1 MRSVVTEMGGLDI
14 VLDDGSHRVSHQR
27 ASFEVLFPLLSQNA
41 LYVVEDMHTNY
52 WRGACEGGWR
62 RRSTFLEQMKDLID
76 DLHGWWHTHPQRL
89 VGAHQIIVRHLEKF
103 FSPSRCESDSLTA
116 MGHGRMERAS
126 HGADG
131 LFRC

>member
-1 MRSVVTEMGGLDI
+1 MGIWDIKEHEFKQAPWYVKIQFYALFGTFFIPAIVVGFLFEFYPGL
-14 VLDDGSHRVSHQR
+14 
-27 ASFEVLFPLLSQNA
+27 
-41 LYVVEDMHTNY
+41 
-52 WRGACEGGWR
+52 
-62 RRSTFLEQMKDLID
+62 
-76 DLHGWWHTHPQRL
+76 WWP
-89 VGAHQIIVRHLEKF
+89 VRHLEKF

>member
-1 MRSVVTEMGGLDI
+1 VEQLTDSVRSL
-14 VLDDGSHRVSHQR
+14 R
-27 ASFEVLFPLLSQNA
+27 F
-41 LYVVEDMHTNY
+41 
-52 WRGACEGGWR
+52 
-62 RRSTFLEQMKDLID
+62 DLISRALVD
-76 DLHGWWHTHPQRL
+76 PDFDSPANLNKKVIVALRIVGKCCRCENIPEEDARLLESKLGGPDKHHG
-89 VGAHQIIVRHLEKF
+89 HLEKF

>member
-1 MRSVVTEMGGLDI
+1 MKIRAASLEVRQKDKMATFTGDVYVLLGDTEMRCKQLVVFYEEETGTRTTDAAAPGAGGDRQIRLI
-14 VLDDGSHRVSHQR
+14 
-27 ASFEVLFPLLSQNA
+27 
-41 LYVVEDMHTNY
+41 
-52 WRGACEGGWR
+52 EG
-62 RRSTFLEQMKDLID
+62 
-76 DLHGWWHTHPQRL
+76 
-89 VGAHQIIVRHLEKF
+89 HLEKF